1 MPATKSD
8 ISIDSQVIS
17 RVYGKGRGSVFTPND
32 FSDLGVY
39 TAVAKSLSRYAK
51 AGTIRRL
58 APGVYDYPAT
68 HPLTGTLSPSPEKV
82 ARALAGRDATKLQP
96 AGAYAA
102 NLLGLSEQVP
112 MRVVFLTDGRSR
124 KVKVG
129 TMEILLR
136 HSSTRFLSTRTE
148 IGGLIIQALRHI
160 GKDHV
165 SDREYAILLKRI
177 PAKARKEMLADIRR
191 APVWIAN
198 IMRKLA
204 AEQE

>member
-1 MPATKSD
+1 MTATKSD

-32 FSDLGVY
+32 FSDLGAY

-68 HPLTGTLSPSPEKV
+68 DPLAGTRSPSPEKV
-82 ARALAGRDATKLQP
+82 ARALAGRDATKLLP

-112 MRVVFLTDGRSR
+112 MRVVFLTDGHSR

-129 TMEILLR
+129 STEILLR

-148 IGGLIIQALRHI
+148 IGGLIIQALRYL
-160 GKDHV
+160 GKDHMG
-165 SDREYAILLKRI
+165 DREYTILRKRV
-177 PAKARKEMLADIRR
+177 PAEARKEMLTDIRR

-204 AEQE
+204 AEPE

>member
-1 MPATKSD
+1 MPITKSD

-32 FSDLGVY
+32 FSDLGAY
-39 TAVAKSLSRYAK
+39 MAVAKSLSRYAK

-58 APGVYDYPAT
+58 APGLYDYPAQ
-68 HPLTGTLSPSPEKV
+68 HPLTGTLLPAPEKI
-82 ARALAGRDATKLQP
+82 ARALAGRDAAKLQP

-112 MRVVFLTDGRSR
+112 MRITYLTDGRSR
-124 KVKVG
+124 KVQVG
-129 TMEILLR
+129 NMEIHLR
-136 HSSTRFLSTRTE
+136 HSSTRFLATRTD
-148 IGGLIIQALRHI
+148 IAGLIIQALRHI
-160 GKDHV
+160 GKEHMG
-165 SDREYAILLKRI
+165 DREYAILKKRV
-177 PAKARKEMLADIRR
+177 PPTARKEMLTDIKR

-204 AEQE
+204 AEPE

>member
-1 MPATKSD
+1 MTATKSD

-32 FSDLGVY
+32 FSDLGAY

-68 HPLTGTLSPSPEKV
+68 DPLTGTLSPSPEKV
-82 ARALAGRDATKLQP
+82 ARALAGRDANKLQP

-112 MRVVFLTDGRSR
+112 MRVVFLTDGHSR

-129 TMEILLR
+129 NLEIHLR

-148 IGGLIIQALRHI
+148 IGGLIIQALRYL
-160 GKDHV
+160 GKDHIG
-165 SDREYAILLKRI
+165 DREYTILRKRV
-177 PAKARKEMLADIRR
+177 PAEARKEMLTDIRR

-204 AEQE
+204 AEPE

>member
-1 MPATKSD
+1 MKSD
-8 ISIDSQVIS
+8 ISIDNQVIS

-32 FSDLGVY
+32 FSDLGAY

-68 HPLTGTLSPSPEKV
+68 DPLAGTLSPSPEKV

-112 MRVVFLTDGRSR
+112 MRVVFLTDGHSR

-129 TMEILLR
+129 STEILLR

-148 IGGLIIQALRHI
+148 IGGLIIQALRYL

-165 SDREYAILLKRI
+165 GDREYTILRKRV
-177 PAKARKEMLADIRR
+177 PAEARKEMLTDIRR

-204 AEQE
+204 AEPE

>member
-32 FSDLGVY
+32 FSDLGAY

-112 MRVVFLTDGRSR
+112 MRVVFLTDGHSR

-204 AEQE
+204 AEPE